1 MPFTDD
7 HAQISKRKHPNIVS
21 CVQCCKSCVQY
32 AHIVSISKS
41 TKCSL
46 IQTAGELLV
55 NKTDLGALT
64 LLGPTRED
72 PVLDPLAVLHLDN

>member
-1 MPFTDD
+1 MTMPK
-7 HAQISKRKHPNIVS
+7 SRRGNI
-21 CVQCCKSCVQY
+21 QSCVQY
-32 AHIVSISKS
+32 VRIVSISKS

-46 IQTAGELLV
+46 FQTAGELLV

-72 PVLDPLAVLHLDN
+72 PVLDPLAVLHLNN